1 MDPTDP
7 EEVTWR
13 GSSLALEKCIECVI
27 AQSIHTIFYRYRVL
41 EMVHLVAR
49 LPLQ

>member
-7 EEVTWR
+7 EDLTWR
-13 GSSLALEKCIECVI
+13 GSYLALEKFIDCVI
-27 AQSIHTIFYRYRVL
+27 AQSIHTIFDRSRVL